1 MSLEL
6 LSPAGDMRSFEA
18 AVNSGAD
25 AVYLGLGDFN
35 ARMKAQNFTVD
46 NVKDVVAR
54 AHFYG
59 VKVYVAINTI
69 LQNQEFKPLFDM
81 VNVCIRAKV
90 DAYLVQDLGVAY
102 ALKKAFPNIVLHAS
116 TQMGIHNLYG
126 AKVAET
132 MGFRRIVLSRETK
145 LEDIKQIKENTNL
158 EIEYF
163 VQGALCIAF
172 SGNCYMSSKEQGASG
187 NRGLCKQ
194 LCRLPYVAGFEKNGK
209 FEKAGEGYLLS
220 ARDLCLAQTVKEL
233 ADAGVT
239 SFKIEGRLRREGFV
253 AVATGTYR
261 RLLDAVE
268 RGEEAR
274 LTSGEQDKLKSA
286 FSRGEYLTRAYLD
299 KGTPFVV
306 EKRFNGHTGRKI
318 GVVKKVSPFKDGLFE
333 VVVESSH
340 PLASGDGLKFFDRD
354 VEKASLGVGG
364 LKPLGKNL
372 YSFVTKTA
380 VKAGYTVNLTLDGKV
395 ENDALSVERKVPCDL
410 SIRAIAGKPIK
421 IVAKSVANGKDISF
435 VAESENPLEM
445 ATNAP
450 TCKDEIVLQC
460 SKVADSGF
468 KVFDVSV
475 ETDGVF
481 LPKSVANAT
490 RRTAL
495 AGLKD
500 AIISFYERETA
511 ATPIQDADV
520 ALKALICQADRNV
533 KTFAYGEKY
542 QKVET
547 ERNDVL
553 IKKGEK
559 VLLSPADYSATAV
572 IAQLKSLDLDG
583 KDVALQLPTIA
594 NGADL
599 KVIETTLEKC
609 GIKTVF
615 SENIYGLYFASKGYT
630 VVAGAGHNVA
640 NRFAAE
646 CVKSLGAS
654 AYCSSIEYPQDVE
667 VSLPRVEVQ
676 DGLPLM
682 TFAHCPFKT
691 VFERDCSACAFKP
704 DMLLKRERHEYK
716 IRRIRLSQ
724 CYFGLYSHNM

>member
-233 ADAGVT
+233 ANAGVT

-253 AVATGTYR
+253 AVATATYR

-354 VEKASLGVGG
+354 VERASLGVGNPKQVGKG
-364 LKPLGKNL
+364 LW
-372 YSFVTKTA
+372 SFVTKTA
-380 VKAGYTVNLTLDGKV
+380 IKPNWTVNLTLDSETEKAVLAKTRYLPINLAVSALSGKPLTVKAWAEVGGEKV
-395 ENDALSVERKVPCDL
+395 EYTARSA
-410 SIRAIAGKPIK
+410 S
-421 IVAKSVANGKDISF
+421 
-435 VAESENPLEM
+435 PLEK
-445 ATNAP
+445 ATNIP
-450 TCKDEIVLQC
+450 TGEQEIALQC

-468 KVFDVSV
+468 EVIGVDVD
-475 ETDGVF
+475 TDGVF
-481 LPKSVANAT
+481 LAKSVANSV
-490 RRTAL
+490 RRDAL

-500 AIISFYERETA
+500 AIIAVNERDIKAEPILDIA
-511 ATPIQDADV
+511 ATLAD
-520 ALKALICQADRNV
+520 IEPQAGDSSVIKCKR
-533 KTFAYGEKY
+533 
-542 QKVET
+542 VET
-547 ERNDVL
+547 ESGSTL
-553 IKKGEK
+553 IRKGEK
-559 VLLSPADYSATAV
+559 VVLAPNDYHTSEV
-572 IAQLKSLDLDG
+572 QRVLEELDLNAG
-583 KDVALQLPTIA
+583 EVWLQLPIIA
-594 NGADL
+594 DGDDI
-599 KVIETTLEKC
+599 KVIEKTLLDIRFS
-609 GIKTVF
+609 GVI
-615 SENIYGLYFASKGYT
+615 SENLWGLNLVKDGME
-630 VVAGAGHNVA
+630 VVAGAGHNIA
-640 NRFAAE
+640 NRFAVQA
-646 CVKSLGAS
+646 VKELGA
-654 AYCSSIEYPQDVE
+654 AAFASSIEYQQDGG
-667 VSLPRVEVQ
+667 LDRVEIE
-676 DGLPLM
+676 GEIPLM

-691 VFERDCSACAFKP
+691 IYGNDCNKCAYKGG
-704 DMLLKRERHEYK
+704 LILKRERHEYVV
-716 IRRIRLSQ
+716 RRICIAK
-724 CYFGLYSHNM
+724 CYFQLQPRE